1 MKVHVIRESIG
12 EVVYHG
18 RTLEEVICLG
28 GGVDGGVKMRKG
40 SAPPPLLEVNALYE
54 HFCEHL
60 CKCFTNKNAS
70 FIHRK

>member
-28 GGVDGGVKMRKG
+28 GGVGWKGKDEERFSSSTSIGGERV
-40 SAPPPLLEVNALYE
+40 
-54 HFCEHL
+54 
-60 CKCFTNKNAS
+60 
-70 FIHRK
+70 I